1 MSKVVTKMEFVDA
14 IANATKLQKTQV
26 SSVFDEMNTF
36 LKKSLKNGSEVKF
49 PFGKV
54 KVVSV
59 KAKKG
64 INPFTKKPMT
74 IPACKKPKFVFS
86 KEFKLMFKK

>member
-1 MSKVVTKMEFVDA
+1 MLSINITK
-14 IANATKLQKTQV
+14 
-26 SSVFDEMNTF
+26 
-36 LKKSLKNGSEVKF
+36 
-49 PFGKV
+49 
-54 KVVSV
+54 
-59 KAKKG
+59 KKG

>member
-1 MSKVVTKMEFVDA
+1 MSKVVTKMEFV
-14 IANATKLQKTQV
+14 NAVADTTKLQKVQV
-26 SSVFDEMNTF
+26 SSVFDAMSSF
-36 LKKSLKNGSEVKF
+36 LSKSLKSGNEVKF